1 MKQPIKIIFV
11 LITVFALT
19 SLSCQAMSNWSAE
32 PTSTAYP
39 ENSQGF
45 GSGIKVPG
53 EVLFFDDFSNSASG
67 WDESTDESGTT
78 GYVNEKYKI
87 TISTDN
93 YYYWSNPGLFFGDVI
108 IEVEANLDSGSSQN
122 DIGIICRLVDND
134 NFYFLTIS
142 SDGYYQISKFI
153 NSEEEFVGMQ
163 EYGFNS
169 DAIKEDGLNVVRAEC
184 IGNELA
190 LFANNVELARVTDLD
205 FQQGDVGLIAGT
217 YDEPELSVLFD
228 NFKVTAP

>member
-1 MKQPIKIIFV
+1 MKKPVKIFSM
-11 LITVFALT
+11 LITVFVIA
-19 SLSCQAMSNWSAE
+19 SVSCQAASNWVSE

-39 ENSQGF
+39 KDSQSF
-45 GSGIKVPG
+45 SGSKTPG
-53 EVLFFDDFSNSASG
+53 DILFFDDFSDANSG
-67 WDESTDESGTT
+67 WDKSSDELGTT
-78 GYVNEKYKI
+78 GYVDEKYKI

-93 YYYWSNPGLFFGDVI
+93 YYYWSNPGLYFDDVI
-108 IEVEANLDSGSSQN
+108 IEVEANLEAGSSQN
-122 DIGIICRLVDND
+122 DIGIICRQVDND

-142 SDGYYQISKFI
+142 SDGYYQVSKFS

-184 IGNELA
+184 VGNELA
-190 LFANNVELARVTDLD
+190 LFANDVELARVTDSD

-217 YDEPELSVLFD
+217 YDEPDLSVMFD